1 MILGERRIWHK
12 SIGSQQEVGIQV
24 WITQGLGAVV
34 VLFQAIA
41 GDSHSWS
48 PASSS
53 PDASLPDHVQPVR
66 YRSVTLQAHHRA
78 SVKSLSTG
86 AQPPRYA
93 RWPPLGAGYPTSR
106 HAAAIK
112 PSESAVTCLRVAICP
127 PRALPG
133 HFGLDSAFVGS
144 GRYRPFAAGRDGPL
158 LGNLC
163 RQLPWHLIPSESAPA
178 QGVHSSHVD
187 RTLVY

>member
-1 MILGERRIWHK
+1 MDYAGR
-12 SIGSQQEVGIQV
+12 
-24 WITQGLGAVV
+24 GAVV

-78 SVKSLSTG
+78 SGSRYPRG
-86 AQPPRYA
+86 AQPPHYA
-93 RWPPLGAGYPTSR
+93 RWPALSAGYPTSR

-112 PSESAVTCLRVAICP
+112 PSESAVTCLRVATCP
-127 PRALPG
+127 PRALSE
-133 HFGLDSAFVGS
+133 HCGLDSAFVGS
-144 GRYRPFAAGRDGPL
+144 GSYRPGAAVRVTSWISAIPPL
-158 LGNLC
+158 CPRAGKN
-163 RQLPWHLIPSESAPA
+163 
-178 QGVHSSHVD
+178 GVAAWRHAVLSLTRMV
-187 RTLVY
+187 